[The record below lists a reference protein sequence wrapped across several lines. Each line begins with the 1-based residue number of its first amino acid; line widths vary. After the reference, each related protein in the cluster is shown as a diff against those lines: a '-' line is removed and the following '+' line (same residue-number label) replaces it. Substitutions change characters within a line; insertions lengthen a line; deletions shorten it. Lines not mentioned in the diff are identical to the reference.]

1 MRHVIIGSS
10 AAGIAAAAEIRK
22 HQKDAVIVMI
32 SKDEHV
38 HSRCMLHKYISHERD
53 VKGLDFTE
61 ENFFENQKVDYIQN
75 EVISVLEDEKCVL
88 LRSGEQIPY
97 DKLLIASGAG
107 SFIPPIGDLRTADNV
122 FGMRNLSDAQAIDK
136 MADSA
141 QNVLVIG
148 AGLAGMDAAYA
159 MLERGKKVTVLEM
172 SHRILPVQLDAHSAE
187 VYQRKFE
194 SKGTIFYLGRRLEK
208 TISGTGGQICR
219 VVLDTGENIDCDVI
233 IVAAGVRPTID
244 FLDKS
249 KVEAGR
255 GILVD
260 ACLQTN
266 IRDIY
271 AAGDVTGLSGIWPNA
286 VKQGTVAARNMCGIA
301 EKYTDTFNEK
311 NMMNFFG
318 IVTLYLGQICTRKD
332 EVVLT
337 EEDRNVYRR
346 VSIREGKVTGVLLQG
361 DISNAGVW
369 QYLIKNEI
377 DISHI
382 KKNIFQISY
391 ADFFSVKADGEYR
404 WKCEGQNF
412 KF

>member
-61 ENFFENQKVDYIQN
+61 EKFFKNQKVDYILN

-107 SFIPPIGDLRTADNV
+107 SFIPPIGDLRTAENV
-122 FGMRNLSDAQAIDK
+122 FGMRSLSDAQAIDK
-136 MADSA
+136 MADYA

-208 TISGTGGQICR
+208 TISGAGGKICR
-219 VVLDTGENIDCDVI
+219 VVLDTGENIDCDMI

-301 EKYTDTFNEK
+301 EKYTDAFNEK

-404 WKCEGQNF
+404 WKC
-412 KF
+412 

>member
-61 ENFFENQKVDYIQN
+61 EKFFENQKVDYIQN
-75 EVISVLEDEKCVL
+75 EVTSVLEDEKCVL

-122 FGMRNLSDAQAIDK
+122 FGMHNLSDAQEIDK
-136 MADSA
+136 MADSV

-148 AGLAGMDAAYA
+148 AGLVGMDAAYA

-208 TISGTGGQICR
+208 TICGAGGQICR
-219 VVLDTGENIDCDVI
+219 VVLDTGENIDCDMI

-266 IRDIY
+266 IPDIY
-271 AAGDVTGLSGIWPNA
+271 AAGDVIGLSGIWPNA
-286 VKQGTVAARNMCGIA
+286 VKQGIAAARNMCGMV

>member
-61 ENFFENQKVDYIQN
+61 ENFFEKQKVDYIQN
-75 EVISVLEDEKCVL
+75 EVTSVLEDQKCVM
-88 LRSGEQIPY
+88 LRSGEQISY

-107 SFIPPIGDLRTADNV
+107 SFIPPTGDLRTAENV
-122 FGMRNLSDAQAIDK
+122 FGMRNLPDVQAIDK

-141 QNVLVIG
+141 QNVLIIG
-148 AGLAGMDAAYA
+148 AGLVGMDAAYA

-194 SKGTIFYLGRRLEK
+194 SEGTIFYLGRRLEK
-208 TISGTGGQICR
+208 TICGAGGKICR
-219 VVLDTGENIDCDVI
+219 VVLDTGENIDCDMI

-249 KVEAGR
+249 KIEAGR

-266 IRDIY
+266 ISDIY
-271 AAGDVTGLSGIWPNA
+271 AAGDVIGLSGIWPNA
-286 VKQGTVAARNMCGIA
+286 VKQGIVAARNMCGMA

-311 NMMNFFG
+311 
-318 IVTLYLGQICTRKD
+318 
-332 EVVLT
+332 
-337 EEDRNVYRR
+337 
-346 VSIREGKVTGVLLQG
+346 IRS
-361 DISNAGVW
+361 D
-369 QYLIKNEI
+369 
-377 DISHI
+377 
-382 KKNIFQISY
+382 KK
-391 ADFFSVKADGEYR
+391 
-404 WKCEGQNF
+404 
-412 KF
+412 